1 MFNNKYSKFLTV
13 ILVIVIIAVIGLLC
27 FLGYDFYKKY
37 YITKEADNILEQFDG
52 QVANVQEEENIVSNE
67 VVTPIINEEVVT
79 PSQGNNDNNG
89 SSNSSGLTY
98 NGFNVIGKIEIPKTN
113 VKYPILETVTKKS
126 IEKAV
131 ARLYGPDPN
140 EVGNCVIVGHNYRN
154 GLFFANNKKLN
165 EGDKIY
171 ITDNSGRRVTY
182 NIYKKYTTTP
192 EDFDYATRDTKGKRE
207 ISLSTCTD
215 DIKHRIIIWAVEE

>member
-52 QVANVQEEENIVSNE
+52 QVANTQEEENVVSNQ

-89 SSNSSGLTY
+89 SSNNSGLTY

-192 EDFDYATRDTKGKRE
+192 EDFDYATRDTNGKRE

-215 DIKHRIIIWAVEE
+215 DIKHRLIIWAVEE